1 MIAIRLVR
9 LIEAHCDD
17 LARSL
22 MEKLQTSTQLD
33 DLHRVPREEL
43 EERVKEI
50 YGNLCNW
57 LLRKTERDIER
68 LYTSIGMRRA
78 AQGVRPS
85 TVIFAILATKEHLWE
100 FLEREGL
107 VDRPLELF
115 QEIELLLRVEKFFDR
130 AVYYAARGFELAER
144 SRAA

>member
-9 LIEAHCDD
+9 LIEAHSDD

-22 MEKLQTSTQLD
+22 MEKLQTSTQLE

-43 EERVKEI
+43 EGRVKEI

-57 LLRKTERDIER
+57 LVRKTERDIER
-68 LYTSIGMRRA
+68 RYLSIGMRRA
-78 AQGVRPS
+78 AQGVRLS

-115 QEIELLLRVEKFFDR
+115 QEIELLRLVEKFFDR
-130 AVYYAARGFELAER
+130 AVYYAARGYEMAEK